1 MMLVVSSM
9 MFVVANRLE
18 PWETHEV
25 DAALPIYY
33 PADLPLQ
40 LEDIIPNAHTL
51 DLRRKGGGIVA
62 REQLTLDGKP
72 VAYGEKTDRTLDAL
86 ASILYAAAEEHAGAH
101 HRGNGKYIV
110 RATYAKPRTG
120 PNPKPRDFDF
130 QVGDSEETTDAAHRS
145 DLLAEMRADR
155 RVLTGEISNL
165 LDKTIRMAGV
175 VATTVEGLAN
185 AFANITERE
194 RTHAREGLEQQM
206 MREES
211 DRSARRERMAFQL
224 FGPMLKQLMAGKAAM
239 GLPPATDTS
248 TPLAT
253 KARAFASSLSPQQL
267 DDAARH
273 LGEGARERFG
283 ELLEA
288 TDDATVLAFGAWLF
302 AKDTEAIMQ
311 ASAGF
316 EQRQSDLAET
326 LYADIIAA
334 AQRKDE
340 SPGAELLG

>member
-1 MMLVVSSM
+1 MRVNRL
-9 MFVVANRLE
+9 FFVANPRE
-18 PWETHEV
+18 PWETRGV
-25 DAALPIYY
+25 DATLPSYY

-62 REQLTLDGKP
+62 REQLTVDGKP
-72 VAYGEKTDRTLDAL
+72 VAHGEKTDRSLDAL
-86 ASILYAAAEEHAGAH
+86 ASLLYAAAETHANEH
-101 HRGNGKYIV
+101 HRGNGRYLV

-120 PNPKPRDFDF
+120 PAPRSRDFDF
-130 QVGDSEETTDAAHRS
+130 QVGDTEETTEASHRS
-145 DLLAEMRADR
+145 DLLSEMRVDR
-155 RVLTGEISNL
+155 RALTSDISNL
-165 LDKTIRMAGV
+165 LDRCIRMAGV
-175 VATTVEGLAN
+175 VSQTAESLAN
-185 AFANITERE
+185 AFANIADRE
-194 RTHAREGLEQQM
+194 RAHAREGLEQQM

-239 GLPPATDTS
+239 GLAAAPEAG
-248 TPLAT
+248 TPLAV
-253 KARAFASSLSPQQL
+253 KARAFASSLSTQQL

-273 LGEGARERFG
+273 LGEGARERFA

-316 EQRQSDLAET
+316 EQRQSDLAEV

-334 AQRKDE
+334 AQKKDE
-340 SPGAELLG
+340 GLGAELLG